1 MKTIF
6 NIPLFNKTGTD
17 NTKNNYII
25 CGEATH
31 KVYANRLEFKPFS
44 AETFLPF
51 ILKLWQWELA

>member
-31 KVYANRLEFKPFS
+31 KVYANRLEFKPYSFKRFH
-44 AETFLPF
+44 A
-51 ILKLWQWELA
+51 I

>member
-31 KVYANRLEFKPFS
+31 KLHANRLEFKPSSFKYL
-44 AETFLPF
+44 TFPCYLSKT
-51 ILKLWQWELA
+51 LKF